1 MIERGNRHSPR
12 DSMNDPHAQLRDE
25 LFRQV
30 LDGPGESEPAVRRS
44 AAENV
49 GVSAD
54 LQPLVEKIHR
64 HAYKVTDSDVARL
77 QSTYGDDKLF
87 EIIVSAALGASR
99 ERLVAGLTALENA

>member
-1 MIERGNRHSPR
+1 
-12 DSMNDPHAQLRDE
+12 MNDPHARLRDD
-25 LFRQV
+25 LFHQV

-44 AAENV
+44 AAEDT

-64 HAYKVTDSDVARL
+64 HAFKVTDSDVARL
-77 QSTYGDDKLF
+77 QATHGDDKLF

-99 ERLVAGLTALENA
+99 KRLVAGLTALENA